1 MYIVR
6 HSNLKFWGS
15 HDKQFGPK
23 FGREKYKTYFA
34 MPENGTDEHRG
45 NYYRSD

>member
-1 MYIVR
+1 
-6 HSNLKFWGS
+6 
-15 HDKQFGPK
+15 
-23 FGREKYKTYFA
+23 